1 MMELYTT
8 RWTIKVFFKE
18 MKQHLRIGR
27 CQSRDFDAQIA
38 HLTVS
43 CIVYIFL
50 AYLRRVEV
58 YESLGRLFEGM
69 VAELREANVA
79 ERLWAL
85 FEELLQAVLSAVAD
99 SGPKVR
105 GGVQGWISSN
115 FNVRPNMP
123 PSKTC
128 LRGPSWDVKCKVSI
142 RLPKS
147 PKWNRKK

>member
-1 MMELYTT
+1 
-8 RWTIKVFFKE
+8 
-18 MKQHLRIGR
+18 MKQPLRLGR

-43 CIVYIFL
+43 GIVYIFL
-50 AYLRRVEV
+50 TYLRRVEA
-58 YESLGRLFEGM
+58 YESLGRLFEGI
-69 VAELREANVA
+69 VAELREKNVA

-85 FEELLQAVLSAVAD
+85 FEALLQAVLSAVAD
-99 SGPKVR
+99 SGPKVL

-128 LRGPSWDVKCKVSI
+128 LTGPA
-142 RLPKS
+142 
-147 PKWNRKK
+147 